1 MKAKRKDKM
10 LFQEKFPNSDILL
23 ETDASTDVENVYS
36 TGSIFVTIN
45 EFIFIYSKK
54 NFIYKIPWKDVL
66 SLDKKIG
73 FISNKCILMY
83 EKDKKITLSFTSSDA
98 VYSIDILYKS
108 ICLNV
113 QNKKE
118 LIENIISLREENE
131 KLLRENTELRK
142 INNKY
147 KSLKNKSTENILN
160 RQHKSDN
167 FSQHIDTPINLKYT
181 KARKLTDTFVVIDF
195 ETTGLKYNEHEI
207 IQYGI
212 IEYKNGKIINEYSEY
227 FKPNKPVSKRIEQKT
242 GITNEFL
249 QDKPALGKRHLE
261 ELHSLIKGKTLVAH
275 NAPFDM
281 KFLLNQ
287 FYLHDI
293 QHEKFRV
300 IDTLTYSRRLIK
312 ETPNHKLQTL
322 KEYFNLDDGS
332 SHNAINDCR
341 ATGNLLLLLLTRE

>member
-147 KSLKNKSTENILN
+147 KSLYK
-160 RQHKSDN
+160 
-167 FSQHIDTPINLKYT
+167 TPLKELYESSKDEKHTLDLTYT

-227 FKPNKPVSKRIEQKT
+227 FKPNKQVSKRIEQKT

>member
-1 MKAKRKDKM
+1 MKKGSLGCTALLSLLAVFSGSVTVLTGESDG
-10 LFQEKFPNSDILL
+10 LLSDILL
-23 ETDASTDVENVYS
+23 
-36 TGSIFVTIN
+36 
-45 EFIFIYSKK
+45 
-54 NFIYKIPWKDVL
+54 
-66 SLDKKIG
+66 
-73 FISNKCILMY
+73 IL
-83 EKDKKITLSFTSSDA
+83 FF
-98 VYSIDILYKS
+98 
-108 ICLNV
+108 ICLGVVSLYFLTKDSNS
-113 QNKKE
+113 QNITPENDIKSQSTKYDDNSYSSHKLDDCE
-118 LIENIISLREENE
+118 IENKNLSETNE
-131 KLLRENTELRK
+131 KLNELKQENELLRK
-142 INNKY
+142 KLNLKEQYIVEIEKRNNRKSDINNKNLETIY
-147 KSLKNKSTENILN
+147 KTPLKELYE
-160 RQHKSDN
+160 
-167 FSQHIDTPINLKYT
+167 FSKDEKHTLDLTYT

-212 IEYKNGKIINEYSEY
+212 IEYKNGKIINEYSKY